1 MEKRVWTRRSSTET
15 NRPHKN
21 SLISW
26 LMLSHYTQVSQ
37 GIVSHLYSC
46 LRIYLIINSLLV
58 AMFFAFLV
66 LFVCKLL
73 IINMLVVE
81 AAGVGRTP
89 DPQSTQIIDSAK
101 CKSVMIVIIFR
112 SWHNPVT
119 KWVQLGPCSLL
130 STFPHFPIRFHHSST
145 LKCSGT
151 LYT

>member
-81 AAGVGRTP
+81 AAGVEP
-89 DPQSTQIIDSAK
+89 DISVENAQLIDSENPRIG
-101 CKSVMIVIIFR
+101 MISKIANSAVR
-112 SWHNPVT
+112 
-119 KWVQLGPCSLL
+119 
-130 STFPHFPIRFHHSST
+130 
-145 LKCSGT
+145 
-151 LYT
+151 